1 MTVRGFFKEL
11 DKSGDGVVA
20 GYELRRGLV
29 RMELLTEVEAALVS
43 WPSSSAVQVAQGG
56 WLQVCHYMDPNADDA
71 IEFHEFEL
79 ALKRATQPVAA
90 VEAEAQAACSD

>member
-1 MTVRGFFKEL
+1 MRGFFKEL

-43 WPSSSAVQVAQGG
+43 WPS
-56 WLQVCHYMDPNADDA
+56 
-71 IEFHEFEL
+71 
-79 ALKRATQPVAA
+79 
-90 VEAEAQAACSD
+90 